1 MSNVIIVEAEN
12 DATFIKAMVKYMN
25 EQEDNN
31 FSINLDSQ
39 KGYTTLNDKTPN
51 KEYRGLS
58 ETTLTRSLQR
68 VKKRL
73 EKEFIQKVGI
83 IIDIDQKSQ
92 QERLDLVNKSMVN
105 IFTEAEKMTN
115 INQLVKIITIDQ
127 QDIKAA
133 CYFMNVNGEGNLDT
147 VLKKI
152 KNHES
157 IYADCLES
165 WKECV
170 EAQNKKVRPQDFDK
184 VWTNNYLRYDTCT
197 NQEKGDANAQC
208 SYNEE
213 GFKYIMEN
221 KSNIWNLEHPMLEDL
236 KTFLALFE
244 TET

>member
-25 EQEDNN
+25 HKEDNN
-31 FSINLDSQ
+31 FMIHIDNH
-39 KGYTTLNDKTPN
+39 KGYTTLKDPDNEK
-51 KEYRGLS
+51 YRGLS

-83 IIDIDQKSQ
+83 IIDIDQKLQ
-92 QERLDLVNKSMVN
+92 QERLNLVNKSIEN
-105 IFTEAEKMTN
+105 IFTEAETITN

-127 QDIKAA
+127 QDIQAA

-184 VWTNNYLRYDTCT
+184 VWINNYLRYDTCT
-197 NQEKGDANAQC
+197 NKEKGDANAKC
-208 SYNEE
+208 SYNEK

-221 KSNIWNLEHPMLEDL
+221 KSNIWNFEHPILEDL